1 MIRRYRVNVETDD
14 KGWVKVTIPS
24 IPEIHA
30 EAHTREQALQFAANS
45 VTSHLKSLA
54 ASGRKIPD
62 TDIDAI
68 VVDV

>member
-1 MIRRYRVNVETDD
+1 MIRRYKVEVTTDNA
-14 KGWVKVTIPS
+14 GWVSVKVPS
-24 IPEIHA
+24 IPDVRA

-54 ASGRKIPD
+54 ASGREIPD
-62 TDIDAI
+62 SDIDAI